1 MLGTSQVAERLG
13 VSVATVKRWLKD
25 GKIPSAKF
33 GRDYK
38 VTEEDL
44 QNFINQSKNK
54 LGGF

>member
-1 MLGTSQVAERLG
+1 MLGTTEVAERLG

-25 GKIPSAKF
+25 GKIPFAKF

-44 QNFINQSKNK
+44 QNFINQSKTN
-54 LGGF
+54 

>member
-1 MLGTSQVAERLG
+1 MLGTSEVADRLG

-38 VTEEDL
+38 VKEEDL
-44 QNFINQSKNK
+44 QTFIDNSKTN
-54 LGGF
+54 

>member
-1 MLGTSQVAERLG
+1 MLGTKEVAERLG
-13 VSVATVKRWLKD
+13 VSVATVKRWLKE
-25 GKIPSAKF
+25 GKIPSSKF

-38 VTEEDL
+38 VMEEDL

>member
-1 MLGTSQVAERLG
+1 MLGTKEVAERLG

-25 GKIPSAKF
+25 GKIPSSKF

-44 QNFINQSKNK
+44 QNFINQSKSN
-54 LGGF
+54 

>member
-1 MLGTSQVAERLG
+1 MLGTTQIAERLG

-44 QNFINQSKNK
+44 QNFINQSKTN
-54 LGGF
+54 